1 MAKSNL
7 AQVVITA
14 NATTAKRVLDEL
26 RSKAAQAKQQMQS
39 LANAGQ
45 QNSKA
50 FKQAQKEFEA
60 YNGAVARNISNTKR
74 VDEAMRNLAGTTT
87 RELKRALGAAK
98 KEMENMAGNNPKL
111 QQMRKNIAAIKAQI
125 DKNNGSLRT
134 HNSLWKNAAKNITA
148 YIGVFGAFNFVRG
161 KLQEVF
167 SENFKFS
174 DQLNDIRKVSGL
186 TIQQVDKLAESLAKL
201 DTRSSIQELSDI
213 AYQGSKLGMGKY
225 GVKGLEDFVQAANQV
240 NVALKEDMGPEALTA
255 LSKMTETMGLIPKF
269 GVEKSMLKI
278 GSALFKLSSTTTST
292 STNIVEFAKRLT
304 GMARITGITTD
315 QLLALGS
322 ASDSLAQ
329 PPEVAA
335 TAFGKLFAAI
345 QKNHNLI
352 EKGFGIEKGTINN
365 LFSTGRAMDAI
376 VLILEKMREK
386 GNINA
391 MSTMFKILGS
401 DGQRLIGTMVT
412 MAKNVDVL
420 KEHLNTA
427 KVAFREGTAAS
438 IEYAQQQESAQG
450 ILQRA
455 NNMWT
460 KTFVSPEG
468 IGMVKKLA
476 QAWYDFTLALTSNTV
491 VTGALSSTFSMLVE
505 MAKVLL
511 YLMPTLISYFLF
523 KGVATAVLSVVDTFS
538 AMKTAVMNSALA
550 HRFLATTETAEAAAA
565 TEATVATTGLNT
577 AMKANIFGAI
587 AAIIATV
594 VVYLVEFTKKTDSA
608 TSSVTELRN
617 SVNGAVTSFVT
628 EKRKLD
634 DLYGALTRANNGTKA
649 RKELIKQ
656 FNSSYGSYLSNM
668 ITEKSKAEDL
678 ANAYK
683 QVVYQLRQ
691 KAIMEGV
698 AKYRKE
704 HYDKYVGYE
713 VSLLKAYDDFAK
725 NHKLKTT
732 GKILRQ
738 IVEKALNQKRGGEA
752 IAMDLADR
760 IGLDRRKAQALFK
773 LRSGAEFAD
782 YNGDLRNPNE
792 PVTIRYWT
800 SKVLNGDYGAKE
812 TQFLR
817 MIQYMAQAASNRNR
831 GTDVSK
837 YTDLVGAGI
846 DAAVGAAGSQGDTP
860 DNNGTLTNEAI
871 DKEALKA
878 QKEAARKAAIE
889 ARAAAAAQ
897 KAADQYDLKDAKDE
911 VEAIIDKVK
920 NFYDRQITE
929 IYKVATDT
937 HMNDTLRDQLVLGV
951 KTRMNSALAEARK
964 SIADVKNTWSSFK
977 KTMENDV
984 IEKPGPDGYS
994 ESNTLLNQIEKVNVE
1009 ALNGRINRLSAKLKR
1024 PGSSVFD
1031 EVWHNA
1037 SKNTLENA
1045 KEENKIDELRRKKI
1059 LEDNY
1064 TGKVNDEYYNTFEQL
1079 GFSPLEDKH
1088 IHAALQSEEAAMDVI
1103 SSRAKSVSTLFD
1115 TARENYEK
1123 LLAIDINTSEGRK
1136 DLLETLF
1143 GTEDNRSAIVLDL
1156 GVLVD
1161 NLEQAAATSGE
1172 ATEDIKLFY
1181 DTLIKYNDDYSEAQ
1195 KKASTRQNKILDYR
1209 WLLSDQYKGTQ
1220 TAIDQDKDYMTPAY
1234 DESTGHRAFV
1244 PEFRYSPETKLAQD
1258 ELKKE
1263 QAYLDFLITQR
1274 AAKELL
1280 QKQEEIIDEKQR
1292 VVTKNLIALLKKRM
1306 DAIYELCE
1314 PIEQFGTDLGE
1325 AFVSSDKTIK
1335 EAVSSM
1341 INSFLKLTVSMTQNW
1356 IKQRLMQQIH
1366 NKLMER
1372 EALRSAKARA
1382 KIETE
1387 ASESSYRKTKSLDSE
1402 KDLKKSLR
1410 RRLLDWIKTLRK
1422 KKNVKEKLEKKG
1434 TKDKSKSK
1442 SFDVARAKAKR
1453 ERKVDAEIA
1462 EEKVKDLKKIKAKTQ
1477 KIEQVAAN
1485 DSVSLVKETGEA
1497 KKVLTAGV
1505 ESDVLSAKTDIATQ
1519 STQVEQ
1525 STAQQSVQ
1533 TTAGETQAKTSM
1545 GIASGA
1551 ANIIGKLGWWGIP
1564 LVAVI
1569 TALLNGL
1576 LSAAMGK
1583 VSSLFGKGGSN
1594 DNKTNTSTKLVSG
1607 MLTYDSGNVQSFRG
1621 VEDGK
1626 TYPVVGNDGRVYA
1639 ASDAGELSTGLIR
1652 DPVTSIINGQPALIA
1667 ERGPEMIIGRETTA
1681 AMMMARPDLLADIVK
1696 FDRSRSGMTY
1706 RAYDSGNVASFD
1718 GNVASLSKMNLNS
1731 LRDTISELSRT
1742 LSNLQQRG
1750 IPAHINKWGRGGI
1763 SDVAASGKD
1772 FMSRYSD
1779 DKKWLK

>member
-39 LANAGQ
+39 LADAGQ
-45 QNSKA
+45 QNSQA
-50 FKQAQKEFEA
+50 FKRAQKEFEA

-201 DTRSSIQELSDI
+201 DTRTSIQELSDI

-594 VVYLVEFTKKTDSA
+594 VVYLVEFTKKTNSA

-634 DLYGALTRANNGTKA
+634 DLYGALTRANNGTRA

-678 ANAYK
+678 AKAYK

-691 KAIMEGV
+691 KAILEGV

-713 VSLLKAYDDFAK
+713 VNWLKSYDDFAK
-725 NHKLKTT
+725 ELKLKTT
-732 GKILRQ
+732 GKVLRQ
-738 IVEKALNQKRGGEA
+738 IVEKALDQKKNGET
-752 IAMDLADR
+752 IAMELADR
-760 IGLDRRKAQALFK
+760 IGLERNIAKDLLDHRGEAQSVRLK
-773 LRSGAEFAD
+773 
-782 YNGDLRNPNE
+782 NGGYH
-792 PVTIRYWT
+792 TF
-800 SKVLNGDYGAKE
+800 YGQYGGYGGGRPA
-812 TQFLR
+812 QFLK
-817 MIQYMAQAASNRNR
+817 MVQYLYQAASNRNR
-831 GTDVSK
+831 GNDVTR
-837 YTDLVGAGI
+837 YANMVGADI
-846 DAAVGAAGSQGDTP
+846 DAVVGSTGPQDDTP
-860 DNNGTLTNEAI
+860 DNNGSLTKEAI
-871 DKEALKA
+871 DKDALKA

-994 ESNTLLNQIEKVNVE
+994 ESNTLLSQIEKVNVE

-1045 KEENKIDELRRKKI
+1045 KEENKVDELRRKKI

-1088 IHAALQSEEAAMDVI
+1088 IHAALQSEDAAMEVI
-1103 SSRAKSVSTLFD
+1103 SSRAKSVSMLFD

-1123 LLAIDINTSEGRK
+1123 LLSIDINSSEGRK

-1161 NLEQAAATSGE
+1161 NLEKAATTSGE

-1209 WLLSDQYKGTQ
+1209 WLLSDQYKETQ

-1234 DESTGHRAFV
+1234 DESKGNRAFV

-1258 ELKKE
+1258 ERKKE
-1263 QAYLDFLITQR
+1263 QAYLNFLIAKR

-1292 VVTKNLIALLKKRM
+1292 VVTKNMIALLKKRM

-1335 EAVSSM
+1335 EAVGSM

-1372 EALRSAKARA
+1372 EALRSAKKRA
-1382 KIETE
+1382 KIEGE
-1387 ASESSYRKTKSLDSE
+1387 ASDSNSKKSSPWFNPSKYWKQL
-1402 KDLKKSLR
+1402 LKKEAL
-1410 RRLLDWIKTLRK
+1410 
-1422 KKNVKEKLEKKG
+1422 KLKAEKKAAKK
-1434 TKDKSKSK
+1434 TEKERAKEEKRRSKS
-1442 SFDVARAKAKR
+1442 SGSVDVARAKAKR
-1453 ERKVDAEIA
+1453 ERKVETDIA
-1462 EEKVKDLKKIKAKTQ
+1462 NEKVKDLKKVEAKT
-1477 KIEQVAAN
+1477 KRIEQAAAN
-1485 DSVSLVKETGEA
+1485 DSVALVKETGEA

-1505 ESDVLSAKTDIATQ
+1505 EGEVLSAKTDIATQ
-1519 STQVEQ
+1519 TTQVEQ

-1594 DNKTNTSTKLVSG
+1594 DNKTNTKLVSG

-1621 VEDGK
+1621 IEDGK

-1718 GNVASLSKMNLNS
+1718 GSAASLSKMDLNT

-1763 SDVAASGKD
+1763 SDGAASGKD

>member
-45 QNSKA
+45 QNSQA
-50 FKQAQKEFEA
+50 FKRAQKEFEA

-201 DTRSSIQELSDI
+201 DTRTSIQELSDI

-538 AMKTAVMNSALA
+538 SMKTAVMSSALA

-565 TEATVATTGLNT
+565 TEATVATNGLNT

-608 TSSVTELRN
+608 TNSVTELRN

-678 ANAYK
+678 AKAYK

-691 KAIMEGV
+691 KAILEGV
-698 AKYRKE
+698 NDYRKK

-713 VSLLKAYDDFAK
+713 VDLLKDYDDFAK
-725 NHKLKTT
+725 DHKLKTT

-738 IVEKALNQKRGGEA
+738 LVEGGLNKGQSFKN
-752 IAMDLADR
+752 LAYSLGKR
-760 IGLDRRKAQALFK
+760 IGLTNKEVDYLYQF
-773 LRSGAEFAD
+773 RSGGYRGFYSTA
-782 YNGDLRNPNE
+782 NGVAG
-792 PVTIRYWT
+792 VTQNLT
-800 SKVLNGDYGAKE
+800 EEMKKQLAKESQFVKMLQYGAQRYSNENRAKE
-812 TQFLR
+812 V
-817 MIQYMAQAASNRNR
+817 NRFS
-831 GTDVSK
+831 DAI
-837 YTDLVGAGI
+837 GAGI
-846 DAAVGAAGSQGDTP
+846 DAVVGSTGSQGDTP
-860 DNNGTLTNEAI
+860 DNNGTLAKEAV
-871 DKEALKA
+871 DKDALKA

-977 KTMENDV
+977 KTMEHDV

-1045 KEENKIDELRRKKI
+1045 KEENKVDELRRKKI

-1103 SSRAKSVSTLFD
+1103 SSRAKSVSMLFD
-1115 TARENYEK
+1115 TARDNYEK
-1123 LLAIDINTSEGRK
+1123 LLSIDINTSEGRK

-1161 NLEQAAATSGE
+1161 NLEKAAATSGE
-1172 ATEDIKLFY
+1172 ATEDMKLFY

-1234 DESTGHRAFV
+1234 DESKGHRAFV

-1263 QAYLDFLITQR
+1263 QAYLNFLIAQR

-1292 VVTKNLIALLKKRM
+1292 VVTKNMIALLKKRM

-1335 EAVSSM
+1335 EAVGSM

-1366 NKLMER
+1366 NKLMEK

-1387 ASESSYRKTKSLDSE
+1387 ASESSSGKAKSLDSE

-1462 EEKVKDLKKIKAKTQ
+1462 EEKVKDLKKIKTKTQ
-1477 KIEQVAAN
+1477 KIEQAAAN
-1485 DSVSLVKETGEA
+1485 DSVALVKETGET

-1505 ESDVLSAKTDIATQ
+1505 EGEVLSAKTDIATQ
-1519 STQVEQ
+1519 TTQVEQ

-1533 TTAGETQAKTSM
+1533 TTEGETQAKTSM

-1594 DNKTNTSTKLVSG
+1594 DNKTNTNTKLVSG

-1718 GNVASLSKMNLNS
+1718 GNVASLSKMDLNS

-1763 SDVAASGKD
+1763 SDGAASGKD

>member
-45 QNSKA
+45 QNSQA
-50 FKQAQKEFEA
+50 FKRAQKEFEA

-201 DTRSSIQELSDI
+201 DTRTSIQELSDI

-468 IGMVKKLA
+468 ISTVKKLA
-476 QAWYDFTLALTSNTV
+476 QAWYDFSLTLTTSSA
-491 VTGALSSTFSMLVE
+491 VTGTLDSTLSMLVE
-505 MAKVLL
+505 TAKVLI
-511 YLMPTLISYFLF
+511 YLLPTLISFFLF
-523 KGVATAVLSVVDTFS
+523 KGVSFAVLSMAESFS
-538 AMKTAVMNSALA
+538 TAKTAIMGSAFA
-550 HRFLATTETAEAAAA
+550 HKFLGVAETEEAVAA
-565 TEATVATTGLNT
+565 TAAGAATRGLNAAMASNVIGAVLALVAT
-577 AMKANIFGAI
+577 
-587 AAIIATV
+587 AII
-594 VVYLVEFTKKTDSA
+594 YWKEFTKKTDEA
-608 TSSVTELRN
+608 TNSVTELKN
-617 SVNGAVTSFVT
+617 STNGAVTAFVT

-634 DLYGALTRANNGTKA
+634 DLYGALTRANNGTRA
-649 RKELIKQ
+649 RKDLIKQ
-656 FNSSYGSYLSNM
+656 FNSNYGSYLSNM

-732 GKILRQ
+732 GKILQQ
-738 IVEKALNQKRGGEA
+738 IVNKALDQKKNGET
-752 IAMDLADR
+752 IAMELADR
-760 IGLDRRKAQALFK
+760 IGLDRNKAKFLYGF
-773 LRSGAEFAD
+773 RSGGSFNVD
-782 YNGDLRNPNE
+782 KQSLTGFSRTKID
-792 PVTIRYWT
+792 
-800 SKVLNGDYGAKE
+800 SKDVLNGAYGALEAQYLK
-812 TQFLR
+812 
-817 MIQYMAQAASNRNR
+817 MVQYMAQAASNRNR
-831 GTDVSK
+831 GGDVNRFA
-837 YTDLVGAGI
+837 DMVGEGI
-846 DAAVGAAGSQGDTP
+846 DVAVGSAGSQGDTP
-860 DNNGTLTNEAI
+860 DNNGSLTKEAV
-871 DKEALKA
+871 DKDALKA

-889 ARAAAAAQ
+889 ARARAAAQ

-1045 KEENKIDELRRKKI
+1045 KEENKVDELRRKKI

-1088 IHAALQSEEAAMDVI
+1088 IHAALQSEDAAMEVI
-1103 SSRAKSVSTLFD
+1103 SSRAKSVSMLFD

-1123 LLAIDINTSEGRK
+1123 LLAIDINSSEGRK

-1161 NLEQAAATSGE
+1161 NLEKAATTSGE

-1209 WLLSDQYKGTQ
+1209 WLLSDQYKETQ

-1234 DESTGHRAFV
+1234 DESKGHRAFV

-1263 QAYLDFLITQR
+1263 QAYLNFLIAQR

-1292 VVTKNLIALLKKRM
+1292 VVTKNMIALLKKRM

-1335 EAVSSM
+1335 EAVGSM

-1372 EALRSAKARA
+1372 EALRSAKRRA
-1382 KIETE
+1382 KIESE
-1387 ASESSYRKTKSLDSE
+1387 ASDSNSKKSSPWFNPSKYWKQLLKKEALKLKAEKKAARKAE
-1402 KDLKKSLR
+1402 KDRAKEEKR
-1410 RRLLDWIKTLRK
+1410 R
-1422 KKNVKEKLEKKG
+1422 
-1434 TKDKSKSK
+1434 SKS
-1442 SFDVARAKAKR
+1442 SGGFDVARAKAKR
-1453 ERKVDAEIA
+1453 ERKVETDIA
-1462 EEKVKDLKKIKAKTQ
+1462 NEKVKDLKKVADKT
-1477 KIEQVAAN
+1477 KRIEQATAN
-1485 DSVSLVKETGEA
+1485 DSVALVKETGEA

-1505 ESDVLSAKTDIATQ
+1505 ESEVLSAKTDIATQ
-1519 STQVEQ
+1519 TTQVEQ

-1583 VSSLFGKGGSN
+1583 VSSLFGKGGFN
-1594 DNKTNTSTKLVSG
+1594 DNKTNTKLVSG

-1621 VEDGK
+1621 IEDGK

-1639 ASDAGELSTGLIR
+1639 ASEAGELSTGLIR

-1718 GNVASLSKMNLNS
+1718 SNAASLSKMDLNT

-1763 SDVAASGKD
+1763 SDGAASGKD

-1779 DKKWLK
+1779 DKKWSK